1 MDKFG
6 NSLTILFYVFGAAVI
21 VLVAAAVIWSFKS
34 KRRNESMKTEKES
47 EGAGVILSIG
57 DQPHLHDD
65 AERLKIVESKE
76 GRKTWR

>member
-6 NSLTILFYVFGAAVI
+6 NSLTILFYVLGAAVI
-21 VLVAAAVIWSFKS
+21 VLVATAVIWSFKS

-47 EGAGVILSIG
+47 EGSGVILSIG
-57 DQPHLHDD
+57 DQPHLHDY
-65 AERLKIVESKE
+65 AERLKIVESKD